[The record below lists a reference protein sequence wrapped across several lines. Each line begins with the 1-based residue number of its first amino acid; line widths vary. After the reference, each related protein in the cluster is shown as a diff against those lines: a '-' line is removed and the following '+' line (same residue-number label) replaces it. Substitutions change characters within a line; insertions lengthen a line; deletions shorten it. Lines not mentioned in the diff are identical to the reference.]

1 MIMENLE
8 LNFKLTVANI
18 NTILKH
24 LGAGAY
30 AEVAELVTIIHGQ
43 AKPQVEAAA
52 SAPATAPV
60 EDNPTV

>member
-1 MIMENLE
+1 MENLE
-8 LNFKLTVANI
+8 LNLKLTVAHI

-30 AEVAELVTIIHGQ
+30 AEVAELVNLLHAQ

-52 SAPATAPV
+52 VPATEESAAQ
-60 EDNPTV
+60 